1 MFPGRSRKTAD
12 SIAQVQGFT
21 KAHPIPFQSVIFA
34 DCRLACR
41 RLPQPFSAL
50 AFLGAEP
57 FTASLDRRRR
67 GMYTDQESQDQRTLL
82 MTVKIL
88 LGFIL

>member
-1 MFPGRSRKTAD
+1 MPAAAFRNPS
-12 SIAQVQGFT
+12 
-21 KAHPIPFQSVIFA
+21 
-34 DCRLACR
+34 
-41 RLPQPFSAL
+41 SAL

-82 MTVKIL
+82 VTVKIL
-88 LGFIL
+88 LGLIL